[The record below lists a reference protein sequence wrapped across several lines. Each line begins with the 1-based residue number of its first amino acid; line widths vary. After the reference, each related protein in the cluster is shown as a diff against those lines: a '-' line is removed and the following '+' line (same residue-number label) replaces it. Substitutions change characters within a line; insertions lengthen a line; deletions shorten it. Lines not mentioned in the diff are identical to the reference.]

1 MGRFFATYSIVSLAL
16 TVGVSMYAWQTRIQ
30 FYPMVIFLC
39 TSKFSVAVLC
49 NLAICATILTFKLVR
64 SVFLGKLRDAEYE
77 LLVENSKYA
86 FTETCLALTYFRDEL
101 NLKVAGLF
109 IALLVS
115 KIFHWL
121 CKERLAYMES
131 TQNTP
136 VLKHIRLFAL
146 KFLLLTVD
154 MAFVHVALN
163 SIRAHGPSVWL
174 LFGFEFLCLVINIYS
189 IFARYG
195 LHLIDLATENG
206 WANKETYVFYLEL
219 VAEVA
224 RVFVYLAFFLILFTY
239 YGFPI
244 HILRDLYLSV
254 RMLIRRIH
262 EFCNARSITSRMDE
276 LFPDA
281 TEEELADGVLCI
293 VCRETMQ
300 YGTDHVKKL
309 ECGHLFHFRCL
320 RGWLERQQA
329 CPTCRHPITI
339 RRGATPDG
347 TVRVG
352 QEDGAEVGAGN
363 DGADAI
369 EGDLVEDEGE
379 AENAPA
385 APAAPDILDGLRQAV
400 PRPAARVLPPDGE
413 RMGGRND
420 SGTARAAPQTPG
432 SATAPNA
439 RVAAPVPPPF
449 PPPGMDMPTAPQLLS
464 PAPPLS
470 MGFPPMPGQF
480 QMPNGMMMPPQ
491 PPQPPPGMQMPGMP
505 MMPPFSP
512 AGMASPV
519 PPFSPFGFPGQ
530 MPFPM
535 GPFGSPVGG
544 QVQQPEASPM
554 LQRSMSAPV
563 AGDRSSQLRAI
574 QSQIEVLEAHLKSL
588 SPASRKRGKPAAS
601 RGSASP
607 VLRRAESS
615 PEARSIGTISPGAI
629 PQSKLFAAPPIDDG
643 EQKVGEVESDVPEI
657 NIDEERRRRE
667 EREKEDTSPHAL
679 RRRMAAQAAL
689 RRLSSSESMDSSGQ
703 KRQQIDEDE

>member
-1 MGRFFATYSIVSLAL
+1 
-16 TVGVSMYAWQTRIQ
+16 MYAWQTRIQ

-439 RVAAPVPPPF
+439 RVAAP
-449 PPPGMDMPTAPQLLS
+449 
-464 PAPPLS
+464 
-470 MGFPPMPGQF
+470 
-480 QMPNGMMMPPQ
+480 
-491 PPQPPPGMQMPGMP
+491 MPGMP

>member
-1 MGRFFATYSIVSLAL
+1 MGRSFAIYSMTSLAL
-16 TVGVSMYAWQTRIQ
+16 AAGVTFYAWQTRIQ

-49 NLAICATILTFKLVR
+49 NLAICLTILSFKFVR

-77 LLVENSKYA
+77 ILADNAKYA

-109 IALLVS
+109 VALLVS

-136 VLKHIRLFAL
+136 VLKHIRLVAL
-146 KFLLLTVD
+146 KILLLSVD
-154 MAFVHVALN
+154 MAFVTVALN

-195 LHLIDLATENG
+195 LHLIDLATDNG
-206 WANKETYVFYLEL
+206 WSNKETYVFYLEL
-219 VAEVA
+219 IAEVA

-254 RMLIRRIH
+254 RMLVRRIH

-293 VCRETMQ
+293 VCRETMH
-300 YGTDHVKKL
+300 YGTDRVKKL

-352 QEDGAEVGAGN
+352 QENGDGVGGDQIDNVERENEEDNNEDAAEGQQ
-363 DGADAI
+363 
-369 EGDLVEDEGE
+369 GDQD
-379 AENAPA
+379 NAV
-385 APAAPDILDGLRQAV
+385 DNFGGLTE
-400 PRPAARVLPPDGE
+400 PRPAARVLPPDGS
-413 RMGGRND
+413 GRVVEN
-420 SGTARAAPQTPG
+420 AAPQPPTLG
-432 SATAPNA
+432 
-439 RVAAPVPPPF
+439 AAV
-449 PPPGMDMPTAPQLLS
+449 
-464 PAPPLS
+464 PAPPQNVAPGTPVQLPQVERLNAGRLMS
-470 MGFPPMPGQF
+470 PPHHF
-480 QMPNGMMMPPQ
+480 QWAPSLCQGR
-491 PPQPPPGMQMPGMP
+491 
-505 MMPPFSP
+505 FLC
-512 AGMASPV
+512 PV
-519 PPFSPFGFPGQ
+519 EWRCRHNHLRS
-530 MPFPM
+530 
-535 GPFGSPVGG
+535 
-544 QVQQPEASPM
+544 
-554 LQRSMSAPV
+554 LQ
-563 AGDRSSQLRAI
+563 G
-574 QSQIEVLEAHLKSL
+574 
-588 SPASRKRGKPAAS
+588 
-601 RGSASP
+601 
-607 VLRRAESS
+607 
-615 PEARSIGTISPGAI
+615 
-629 PQSKLFAAPPIDDG
+629 
-643 EQKVGEVESDVPEI
+643 
-657 NIDEERRRRE
+657 
-667 EREKEDTSPHAL
+667 
-679 RRRMAAQAAL
+679 
-689 RRLSSSESMDSSGQ
+689 
-703 KRQQIDEDE
+703 